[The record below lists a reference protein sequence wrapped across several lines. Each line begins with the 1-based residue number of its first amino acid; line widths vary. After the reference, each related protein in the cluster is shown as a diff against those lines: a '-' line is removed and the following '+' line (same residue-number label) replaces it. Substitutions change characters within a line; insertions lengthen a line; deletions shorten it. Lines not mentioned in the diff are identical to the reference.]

1 MAVIHKLIFPM
12 HSNVIVL
19 PHWIAENL
27 HRYEVPL
34 SECLNFKKIQ
44 SILSMNDLL
53 GIVAAQSFGEMI
65 CGSKGVFANAN
76 SVICEWMISCTGED
90 EKAFLE
96 RNIAPFENDQITRDS
111 VAVRLFSDDLESSQ
125 YPKPYEIY
133 PIQDYGLAVVVYP
146 GFFKQT
152 TDKQL
157 HSAVTRDILKQLYVY
172 EDQSEVAKQP
182 IFRKYLEQLAHQ

>member
-1 MAVIHKLIFPM
+1 M
-12 HSNVIVL
+12 HSNVIVI

-34 SECLNFKKIQ
+34 SESLNFKKIH

-53 GIVAAQSFGEMI
+53 SIVAAQSFGEMI

-76 SVICEWMISCTGED
+76 SVICEWMISCTD
-90 EKAFLE
+90 EADKAFLN

-111 VAVRLFSDDLESSQ
+111 VAVRLFSEDLQSGQDS
-125 YPKPYEIY
+125 KAYEIF

-157 HSAVTRDILKQLYVY
+157 HVSVIRDILKQLYVY
-172 EDQSEVAKQP
+172 EEQSVVASQP
-182 IFRKYLEQLAHQ
+182 IFRKYLEHLAHQ